1 MAHGRAPA
9 NNPAISQPSTCLTSS
24 SLVPGQ
30 PPTNGSR
37 PAWQG
42 DEREGHQKR
51 FLACW
56 RGGNAQQGAQ
66 TFPKSHLCPVSA
78 HCSQPFSCFCK
89 QHAGKPSAPRCILPA
104 PGAQLSTK
112 EPENTP
118 ALCLHLD
125 EPALPPGQSPAGRQN
140 RAAAALG
147 RDAHTS
153 PAAGSSGGPPRP
165 PAPHRGGPRATSRV
179 RGSLCQPLSTRR
191 MLQRPAATGG
201 GGRQEGSCPTGEEK
215 FTVTGWCPVGKAGLE
230 SCLSAPFPS
239 PFPTASAPHGEGSG
253 HPPQLPTTTPA
264 RPPRTLPCS
273 WEAAGSSRTKS
284 PSSGSHRGG
293 HLRRKQRPRGYPRP
307 LRGTP
312 PRHPPSRPRS
322 SPWAHGARCP
332 PPVRGSARLRSAR
345 LGPGAERGGA
355 GAAEGSAR
363 PQPPVPGPGGRW
375 WVVGG
380 TAMEH
385 PPWGAARRAG
395 SPQRDPAHPAPSWRP
410 PALPQRLPGCIG
422 EWGARGSPPASPG
435 ALPSSG
441 CGEQQPPAGHPA
453 AQRLASPRGA
463 AAASRFA
470 SCPRP
475 SFLLPAA
482 PAWRR
487 AG

>member
-37 PAWQG
+37 PAWRG
-42 DEREGHQKR
+42 DEREGHQQR
-51 FLACW
+51 CLACW

-112 EPENTP
+112 EPGNTS
-118 ALCLHLD
+118 ALSLHLD

-293 HLRRKQRPRGYPRP
+293 HLRGKQRPRGYPRP

-312 PRHPPSRPRS
+312 PRHPDPGPG
-322 SPWAHGARCP
+322 AHRGRMVPAARRLCAAR
-332 PPVRGSARLRSAR
+332 RGSARL
-345 LGPGAERGGA
+345 
-355 GAAEGSAR
+355 GSAR
-363 PQPPVPGPGGRW
+363 GRS
-375 WVVGG
+375 
-380 TAMEH
+380 
-385 PPWGAARRAG
+385 GAGLGLPRA
-395 SPQRDPAHPAPSWRP
+395 QPAPSPRYRAP
-410 PALPQRLPGCIG
+410 VAAVG
-422 EWGARGSPPASPG
+422 RGGHGDGASPVG
-435 ALPSSG
+435 RSA
-441 CGEQQPPAGHPA
+441 
-453 AQRLASPRGA
+453 
-463 AAASRFA
+463 
-470 SCPRP
+470 
-475 SFLLPAA
+475 
-482 PAWRR
+482 
-487 AG
+487 